1 MNEMK
6 NLWRAG
12 EKLIEKQTS
21 VTNEIKGKAKISH
34 LCVGETNSHNKIWQ
48 EKEKEKE
55 SRARVIL
62 CVYLCARK
70 RLVVVVVAV
79 VNRRQNTRV
88 FCFLYTNNIA
98 SEIKSKMSGGK
109 KEEVKIER
117 EEHVREIF
125 EDFRTLKI
133 TRDDVARLRLNN
145 SSSSSINSDKSS
157 NSLKSID
164 DGTTRTIIDVLR
176 EIFLQRRE
184 EDEEDFAKFYHFC
197 FLACL
202 KGKTEGTNATILVH
216 EACELWSFLL
226 SSTKKQQLRKS
237 SSSLSIEEGGAP
249 PSTTTATTTTTPSS
263 VLAKGMLLPRWMN
276 RTFCKFCAER
286 ASSSSSPTSSV
297 SPIVDENTFLRTLD
311 FARSYRKNN
320 GCMQDWYGKQQWPT
334 LIDDFV
340 SSLGREKNTANE
352 NDKSVGNDDADQNRM
367 DEELASSSLAA
378 DVAFRRG
385 KGGRVGM
392 KTVHPRGQK
401 RKEQE
406 ANVEVLS
413 SQLSSALET
422 KKRKTGGIRLDYFD

>member
-1 MNEMK
+1 MK
-6 NLWRAG
+6 NKRALRTKLKRQKYLTCVLG
-12 EKLIEKQTS
+12 KRTVTTKSVWHAEK
-21 VTNEIKGKAKISH
+21 
-34 LCVGETNSHNKIWQ
+34 

-55 SRARVIL
+55 SRARVSL

-70 RLVVVVVAV
+70 RLVVAVVAI

-88 FCFLYTNNIA
+88 FWFSYTNNNA

-117 EEHVREIF
+117 EEHVRDVF
-125 EDFRTLKI
+125 ENFRTSKI

-157 NSLKSID
+157 NSLKSVD

-184 EDEEDFAKFYHFC
+184 EEDEEDFAKFYHFS

-202 KGKTEGTNATILVH
+202 KGKTEGTNATISVH

-249 PSTTTATTTTTPSS
+249 PRTTTETTTTTPSS

-276 RTFCKFCAER
+276 RTFCKFCTER
-286 ASSSSSPTSSV
+286 ASWSSSPTSSV

-320 GCMQDWYGKQQWPT
+320 GCLQDWYGKQQWPT

-340 SSLGREKNTANE
+340 SSLGREKNTTNE
-352 NDKSVGNDDADQNRM
+352 NDKSVGNNDADENRM

>member
-1 MNEMK
+1 M
-6 NLWRAG
+6 
-12 EKLIEKQTS
+12 
-21 VTNEIKGKAKISH
+21 
-34 LCVGETNSHNKIWQ
+34 CVGETNSHNKIIWQ
-48 EKEKEKE
+48 EKEKEKEKE
-55 SRARVIL
+55 SRARVSL

-70 RLVVVVVAV
+70 RLVVAVVAV
-79 VNRRQNTRV
+79 INRRQNTPRV

-109 KEEVKIER
+109 KEEVMIER
-117 EEHVREIF
+117 EEHVRDVF
-125 EDFRTLKI
+125 ENFRTLKI

-145 SSSSSINSDKSS
+145 NSSSSINSDKSS
-157 NSLKSID
+157 NSLKSVD

-184 EDEEDFAKFYHFC
+184 EEDEEDYAKFYHFC

-202 KGKTEGTNATILVH
+202 KGKTEGTNATISVH

-249 PSTTTATTTTTPSS
+249 PRTTTATTTNTPSS

-340 SSLGREKNTANE
+340 SSLGREKNTTNE

>member
-1 MNEMK
+1 MCWGNEQSQQ
-6 NLWRAG
+6 NLF
-12 EKLIEKQTS
+12 
-21 VTNEIKGKAKISH
+21 GKRRRKR
-34 LCVGETNSHNKIWQ
+34 KR
-48 EKEKEKE
+48 K
-55 SRARVIL
+55 SRARE
-62 CVYLCARK
+62 
-70 RLVVVVVAV
+70 RLVVAVVIV
-79 VNRRQNTRV
+79 VNRRQNTPRV

-98 SEIKSKMSGGK
+98 SEIKSKMKSGGK

-117 EEHVREIF
+117 EEHVRDVF
-125 EDFRTLKI
+125 ENFRTSKI

-145 SSSSSINSDKSS
+145 NSSSSINSDKSN
-157 NSLKSID
+157 NSLKSVD

-184 EDEEDFAKFYHFC
+184 EDEEDCAKFYHFC

-202 KGKTEGTNATILVH
+202 KGKTEGTNATISVH

-249 PSTTTATTTTTPSS
+249 PRTTTATTTNTPSS

-276 RTFCKFCAER
+276 RTFCKFCTER

-340 SSLGREKNTANE
+340 SSLGREKNTTNE

>member
-1 MNEMK
+1 MQNK
-6 NLWRAG
+6 RALRTKVKRQG
-12 EKLIEKQTS
+12 
-21 VTNEIKGKAKISH
+21 KGKNIS
-34 LCVGETNSHNKIWQ
+34 LVRGKRTVTTKSVWQ
-48 EKEKEKE
+48 EKEKEKEKE
-55 SRARVIL
+55 SRARVSL

-70 RLVVVVVAV
+70 RLVVAVVAI

-98 SEIKSKMSGGK
+98 SEIKSKMKSGGK

-117 EEHVREIF
+117 EEHVRDVF
-125 EDFRTLKI
+125 ENFRTSKI

-184 EDEEDFAKFYHFC
+184 EDEEDCAKFYHFC

-202 KGKTEGTNATILVH
+202 KGKTEGTNATISVH

-249 PSTTTATTTTTPSS
+249 PRTTTNTPSS

-276 RTFCKFCAER
+276 RTFCKFCTER
-286 ASSSSSPTSSV
+286 ASWSSSPTSSV

-340 SSLGREKNTANE
+340 SSLGREKNTTNE

>member
-1 MNEMK
+1 MCWGNEQSQQ
-6 NLWRAG
+6 NLF
-12 EKLIEKQTS
+12 
-21 VTNEIKGKAKISH
+21 GKRRRKR
-34 LCVGETNSHNKIWQ
+34 KR
-48 EKEKEKE
+48 K
-55 SRARVIL
+55 SRARE
-62 CVYLCARK
+62 
-70 RLVVVVVAV
+70 RLVVAVVIV
-79 VNRRQNTRV
+79 VNRRQNTPRV

-98 SEIKSKMSGGK
+98 SEIKSKMKSGGK

-117 EEHVREIF
+117 EEHVRDVF
-125 EDFRTLKI
+125 ENFRTSKI

-157 NSLKSID
+157 NSLKSVD

-184 EDEEDFAKFYHFC
+184 EDEEDCAKFYHFC

-202 KGKTEGTNATILVH
+202 KGKTEGTNATISVH

-249 PSTTTATTTTTPSS
+249 PRTTTATTTNTPSS

-276 RTFCKFCAER
+276 RTFCKFCTER

-340 SSLGREKNTANE
+340 SSLGREKNTTNE

>member
-1 MNEMK
+1 MNK
-6 NLWRAG
+6 
-12 EKLIEKQTS
+12 T
-21 VTNEIKGKAKISH
+21 
-34 LCVGETNSHNKIWQ
+34 
-48 EKEKEKE
+48 
-55 SRARVIL
+55 
-62 CVYLCARK
+62 
-70 RLVVVVVAV
+70 
-79 VNRRQNTRV
+79 
-88 FCFLYTNNIA
+88 
-98 SEIKSKMSGGK
+98 SGGK
-109 KEEVKIER
+109 KEEVMQR
-117 EEHVREIF
+117 EEHVRDVF
-125 EDFRTLKI
+125 ENFRTSKI

-157 NSLKSID
+157 NSLKSVD

-184 EDEEDFAKFYHFC
+184 EEDEEDFAKFYHFS

-202 KGKTEGTNATILVH
+202 KGKTEGTNATISVH

-249 PSTTTATTTTTPSS
+249 PRTTTETTTTTPSS

-276 RTFCKFCAER
+276 RTFCKFCTER
-286 ASSSSSPTSSV
+286 ASWSSSPTSSV

-340 SSLGREKNTANE
+340 SSLGREKNTTNE
-352 NDKSVGNDDADQNRM
+352 NDKSVGNNDADQNRM

>member
-1 MNEMK
+1 MCWGNEQSQQ
-6 NLWRAG
+6 NLF
-12 EKLIEKQTS
+12 
-21 VTNEIKGKAKISH
+21 GKRRRKR
-34 LCVGETNSHNKIWQ
+34 KR
-48 EKEKEKE
+48 K
-55 SRARVIL
+55 SRARE
-62 CVYLCARK
+62 
-70 RLVVVVVAV
+70 RLVVAVVIV
-79 VNRRQNTRV
+79 VNRRQNTPRV

-98 SEIKSKMSGGK
+98 SEIKSKMKSGGK

-117 EEHVREIF
+117 EEHVRDVF
-125 EDFRTLKI
+125 ENFRTSKI

-145 SSSSSINSDKSS
+145 SSSSSINSDKSN
-157 NSLKSID
+157 NSLKSVD

-184 EDEEDFAKFYHFC
+184 EDEEDCAKFYHFC

-202 KGKTEGTNATILVH
+202 KGKTEGTNATISVH

-249 PSTTTATTTTTPSS
+249 PRTTTATTTNTPSS

-276 RTFCKFCAER
+276 RTFCKFCTER

-340 SSLGREKNTANE
+340 SSLGREKNTTNE

>member
-1 MNEMK
+1 MK
-6 NLWRAG
+6 NKRALRTKVKRQG
-12 EKLIEKQTS
+12 
-21 VTNEIKGKAKISH
+21 KGKNIS
-34 LCVGETNSHNKIWQ
+34 LVRGKRTVTTKSVWQ
-48 EKEKEKE
+48 EKE
-55 SRARVIL
+55 SRARVSL
-62 CVYLCARK
+62 CLYLCARK
-70 RLVVVVVAV
+70 RLVVAVVAV

-98 SEIKSKMSGGK
+98 SEIKSKMKSGGK

-117 EEHVREIF
+117 EEHVRDVF
-125 EDFRTLKI
+125 ENFRTSKI

-157 NSLKSID
+157 NSLKSVD

-184 EDEEDFAKFYHFC
+184 EDEEDFAKFYHFS

-202 KGKTEGTNATILVH
+202 KGKTEGTNATISVH

-249 PSTTTATTTTTPSS
+249 PRTTTETTTTTPSS

-276 RTFCKFCAER
+276 RTFCKFCTER
-286 ASSSSSPTSSV
+286 ASSSSPPTSSV

-340 SSLGREKNTANE
+340 SSLGREKNTTNE

>member
-1 MNEMK
+1 MK
-6 NLWRAG
+6 NKRALRTKLRKRQKYLTCCVLG
-12 EKLIEKQTS
+12 KRTVTTKSVWQEK
-21 VTNEIKGKAKISH
+21 
-34 LCVGETNSHNKIWQ
+34 

-55 SRARVIL
+55 SRARVSL
-62 CVYLCARK
+62 CVYPCARK
-70 RLVVVVVAV
+70 RLVVAVVIV
-79 VNRRQNTRV
+79 VNRRQNTPRV

-98 SEIKSKMSGGK
+98 SEIKSKMKSGGK

-117 EEHVREIF
+117 EEHVRDVF
-125 EDFRTLKI
+125 ENFRTSKI

-157 NSLKSID
+157 NSLKSVD

-202 KGKTEGTNATILVH
+202 KGKTEGTNATISVH

-249 PSTTTATTTTTPSS
+249 PRTTTATTTTTPSS

-276 RTFCKFCAER
+276 RTFCKFCTER
-286 ASSSSSPTSSV
+286 ASWSSSPTSSV

-340 SSLGREKNTANE
+340 SSLGREKNTTNE

>member
-1 MNEMK
+1 MK
-6 NLWRAG
+6 NKRALRTKLERKRQKYLTCCVLG
-12 EKLIEKQTS
+12 KRTVTTKSVWQEK
-21 VTNEIKGKAKISH
+21 
-34 LCVGETNSHNKIWQ
+34 

-55 SRARVIL
+55 SRARVSL
-62 CVYLCARK
+62 CVYPCARK
-70 RLVVVVVAV
+70 RLVVAVVIV
-79 VNRRQNTRV
+79 VNRRQNTPRV

-117 EEHVREIF
+117 EEHVRDVF
-125 EDFRTLKI
+125 ENFRTSKI

-157 NSLKSID
+157 NSLKSVD

-184 EDEEDFAKFYHFC
+184 EDEEDCAKFYHFC

-202 KGKTEGTNATILVH
+202 KGKTEGTNATISVH

-249 PSTTTATTTTTPSS
+249 PRTTTATTTNTPSS

-276 RTFCKFCAER
+276 RTFCKFCTER

-340 SSLGREKNTANE
+340 SSLGREKNTTNE

>member
-1 MNEMK
+1 MK
-6 NLWRAG
+6 NKRALRT
-12 EKLIEKQTS
+12 KLRKRQKYLTCCVLGKRTVTTKS
-21 VTNEIKGKAKISH
+21 V
-34 LCVGETNSHNKIWQ
+34 WQ
-48 EKEKEKE
+48 EKEKEEEKE
-55 SRARVIL
+55 SRARVSL
-62 CVYLCARK
+62 CVYPCARK
-70 RLVVVVVAV
+70 RLVVAV

-98 SEIKSKMSGGK
+98 SEIKSKMKSGGK

-117 EEHVREIF
+117 EEHVRDVF
-125 EDFRTLKI
+125 ENFRTSKI

-202 KGKTEGTNATILVH
+202 KGKTEGTNATISVH

-249 PSTTTATTTTTPSS
+249 PRTTTNTPSS

-276 RTFCKFCAER
+276 RTFCKFCTER

-340 SSLGREKNTANE
+340 SSLGREKNSTNE

>member
-1 MNEMK
+1 MQNK
-6 NLWRAG
+6 RALRTKVKRQG
-12 EKLIEKQTS
+12 
-21 VTNEIKGKAKISH
+21 KGKNIS
-34 LCVGETNSHNKIWQ
+34 LVRGKRTVTTKSVWQ
-48 EKEKEKE
+48 EKEKEKEKE
-55 SRARVIL
+55 SRARVSL

-70 RLVVVVVAV
+70 RLVVAVVAV

-117 EEHVREIF
+117 EEHVRDVF
-125 EDFRTLKI
+125 ENFRTSKI

-157 NSLKSID
+157 NSLKSVD

-202 KGKTEGTNATILVH
+202 KGKTEGTNATISVH

-249 PSTTTATTTTTPSS
+249 PRTTTETTTTTPSS

-276 RTFCKFCAER
+276 RTFCKFCTER

-340 SSLGREKNTANE
+340 SSLGREKNSTNE

>member
-1 MNEMK
+1 MEG
-6 NLWRAG
+6 AG

-21 VTNEIKGKAKISH
+21 VTNEIKRQKYLTCVLGKRTVTTKS
-34 LCVGETNSHNKIWQ
+34 VWQ
-48 EKEKEKE
+48 EKEKEKEKEKE
-55 SRARVIL
+55 SRARVSL

-70 RLVVVVVAV
+70 RLVVAVVAI

-88 FCFLYTNNIA
+88 FWFSYTNNIA
-98 SEIKSKMSGGK
+98 SEIKSKMKSGGK

-117 EEHVREIF
+117 EEHVRDVF
-125 EDFRTLKI
+125 ENFRTSKI

-157 NSLKSID
+157 NSLKSVD

-202 KGKTEGTNATILVH
+202 KGKTEGTNATISVH

-249 PSTTTATTTTTPSS
+249 PRTTTATTTNTPSS

-276 RTFCKFCAER
+276 RTFCKFCTER

-320 GCMQDWYGKQQWPT
+320 GCLQDWYGKQQWPT

-340 SSLGREKNTANE
+340 SSLGREKNTTNE
-352 NDKSVGNDDADQNRM
+352 NDKSVGNNDADQNRM

>member
-1 MNEMK
+1 M
-6 NLWRAG
+6 G
-12 EKLIEKQTS
+12 
-21 VTNEIKGKAKISH
+21 
-34 LCVGETNSHNKIWQ
+34 
-48 EKEKEKE
+48 
-55 SRARVIL
+55 
-62 CVYLCARK
+62 
-70 RLVVVVVAV
+70 
-79 VNRRQNTRV
+79 
-88 FCFLYTNNIA
+88 
-98 SEIKSKMSGGK
+98 GGK
-109 KEEVKIER
+109 KEEVIEI
-117 EEHVREIF
+117 EEHVRDVF

-133 TRDDVARLRLNN
+133 FRDDVARLRLNH
-145 SSSSSINSDKSS
+145 SSSSINSDKSS
-157 NSLKSID
+157 NSLKSVD

-202 KGKTEGTNATILVH
+202 KGKTEGTNATISVH

-249 PSTTTATTTTTPSS
+249 PRTTTTTTPSS

-286 ASSSSSPTSSV
+286 ASSSSSPTSFV

-311 FARSYRKNN
+311 FARSYRRNN

-340 SSLGREKNTANE
+340 SSLGREKSTTNE

-413 SQLSSALET
+413 SQLSSALKT

>member
-1 MNEMK
+1 MLGK
-6 NLWRAG
+6 RTVTT
-12 EKLIEKQTS
+12 KS
-21 VTNEIKGKAKISH
+21 V
-34 LCVGETNSHNKIWQ
+34 WQ

-55 SRARVIL
+55 SRARVSL

-70 RLVVVVVAV
+70 RLVVAGVAGV
-79 VNRRQNTRV
+79 HRRQNTRV

-117 EEHVREIF
+117 EEHVRDVF
-125 EDFRTLKI
+125 ENFRTSKI

-157 NSLKSID
+157 NSLKSVD

-184 EDEEDFAKFYHFC
+184 KDEEDFAKFYHFC

-202 KGKTEGTNATILVH
+202 KGKTEGTNATISVH

-249 PSTTTATTTTTPSS
+249 PRTTTETTTTTPSS

-276 RTFCKFCAER
+276 HTFCKFCTER

-320 GCMQDWYGKQQWPT
+320 GSMQDWYGKQQWPT

-340 SSLGREKNTANE
+340 SSLGREKNSTNE

>member
-1 MNEMK
+1 M
-6 NLWRAG
+6 
-12 EKLIEKQTS
+12 
-21 VTNEIKGKAKISH
+21 
-34 LCVGETNSHNKIWQ
+34 
-48 EKEKEKE
+48 
-55 SRARVIL
+55 
-62 CVYLCARK
+62 YLCARK
-70 RLVVVVVAV
+70 RLVVAVVAI

-88 FCFLYTNNIA
+88 FWFSYTNNIA

-117 EEHVREIF
+117 EEHVRDVF
-125 EDFRTLKI
+125 ENFRTSKI

-157 NSLKSID
+157 NSLKSVD

-184 EDEEDFAKFYHFC
+184 EDEEDCAKFYHFC

-202 KGKTEGTNATILVH
+202 KGKTEGTNATISVH

-249 PSTTTATTTTTPSS
+249 PRTTTETTTTTPSS

-276 RTFCKFCAER
+276 RTFCKFCTER
-286 ASSSSSPTSSV
+286 ASWSSSPTSSV

-340 SSLGREKNTANE
+340 SSLGREKNTTNE

>member
-1 MNEMK
+1 MQNK
-6 NLWRAG
+6 RALRTKVKRQG
-12 EKLIEKQTS
+12 
-21 VTNEIKGKAKISH
+21 KGKNIS
-34 LCVGETNSHNKIWQ
+34 LVRGKRTVTTKSVWQ
-48 EKEKEKE
+48 EKEKEKEKE
-55 SRARVIL
+55 SRARVSL

-70 RLVVVVVAV
+70 RLVVAVVAI

-98 SEIKSKMSGGK
+98 SEIKSKMKSGGK

-117 EEHVREIF
+117 EEHVRDVF
-125 EDFRTLKI
+125 ENFRTSKI

-184 EDEEDFAKFYHFC
+184 EDEEDCAKFYHFC

-202 KGKTEGTNATILVH
+202 KGKTEGTNATISVH

-249 PSTTTATTTTTPSS
+249 PRTTTNTPSS

-276 RTFCKFCAER
+276 RTFCKFCTER
-286 ASSSSSPTSSV
+286 ASWSSSPTSSV

-340 SSLGREKNTANE
+340 SSLGREKNTTNE

-413 SQLSSALET
+413 SQLSSALKT